1 MSKSYLADL
10 PQFGLEY
17 GASSGCPPFT
27 IVRHILK
34 IVAHFWYRVPLF
46 SYHTPT
52 ERTKHGCCTYYAKQL
67 KKTTETAHNN
77 DPVCV
82 CVCLSVSL
90 LMFYF
95 YRRVLMNNSIRRLSA
110 QDLEGYD
117 LEVMWVHSQHVCNNV
132 RIIFFAYFIFYY
144 EYRRLDDN
152 LLVVIGDDALSHQR
166 NLSKL

>member
-82 CVCLSVSL
+82 CVCFLMIRGVVFHFWCFISTAGCWWIIPSDVCL
-90 LMFYF
+90 LKILKAMTWKSCEYTANMFATTCGSFFLRILYF
-95 YRRVLMNNSIRRLSA
+95 TMNT
-110 QDLEGYD
+110 
-117 LEVMWVHSQHVCNNV
+117 
-132 RIIFFAYFIFYY
+132 
-144 EYRRLDDN
+144 DDWMTTFW
-152 LLVVIGDDALSHQR
+152 R
-166 NLSKL
+166 W